1 MITLDDCLKLDCADP
16 LAAMRDRFTLPEGVI
31 YLDGNSLGLAPKS
44 ALARV
49 QKMVTQ
55 EWASDLITSWNK
67 HGWFDLPR
75 VMGNKLAR
83 LIGAAPDSVVI
94 ADTISINQFKVLS
107 AALAKRRERKVI
119 LSDSG
124 NFPSDLYVAQGLSS
138 FMQGGCELKVV
149 APEEVAASI
158 TEDVAVVMITDVDYR
173 TARRHDMAVLTK
185 LAHDKG
191 CLIIWDLAHSAGA
204 MPVELMAA
212 DADFAVGCTYKY
224 INGGP
229 GSQAFVFVH
238 PRHQATA
245 MPALVGWWGHAR
257 PFAFDL
263 AFEAAP
269 DMRRMQSGTQAM
281 LSMAVLDA
289 ALDCWADVD
298 MSALRVK
305 SESLCGLF
313 IKLVE
318 DFGGAY
324 GLKLAGPRDFK
335 HRGSHVSFHHANG
348 YAIMQALIA
357 RGVIGDFRAP
367 DMMRFG
373 FAALYNS
380 HEEVFLA
387 VQILGDILNSE
398 AWNQPQFLAKKAVT

>member
-1 MITLDDCLKLDCADP
+1 VITLDNCVALDRADP
-16 LAAMRDRFTLPEGVI
+16 LAAMRERFVVPPDLI
-31 YLDGNSLGLAPKS
+31 YLDGNSLGLSPKA

-49 QKMVTQ
+49 QKMVTE
-55 EWASDLITSWNK
+55 EWARDLITSWNK
-67 HGWFDLPR
+67 HGWFDMPR

-83 LIGAAPDSVVI
+83 LIGAVQDSVVV

-107 AALAKRRERKVI
+107 AALAMRRGRSII

-124 NFPSDLYVAQGLSS
+124 NFPSDLYVAQGLSTY
-138 FMQGGCELKVV
+138 MQGACVLKVV
-149 APEEVAASI
+149 EPEEVAVSI
-158 TEDVAVVMITDVDYR
+158 SEDVAVVMITDVDYR
-173 TARRHDMAVLTK
+173 TARRHDMAAITK

-191 CLIIWDLAHSAGA
+191 TLVIWDLAHSAGA

-224 INGGP
+224 LNGGP

-238 PRHQATA
+238 PRHQAVA
-245 MPALVGWWGHAR
+245 MPALVGWWGHSR

-263 AFEAAP
+263 TFEAAP

-281 LSMAVLDA
+281 ISLAALDA

-298 MSALRVK
+298 MSALRKK

-313 IKLVE
+313 ITLVE
-318 DFGGAY
+318 EFGGQF
-324 GLKLAGPRDFK
+324 GLTLAGPRDPQQ
-335 HRGSHVSFHHANG
+335 RGSHVSFHSDNG

-373 FAALYNS
+373 FAALYNT
-380 HEEVFLA
+380 HEEVFRA
-387 VQILGDILNSE
+387 AQILADILRSGS
-398 AWNQPQFLAKKAVT
+398 WNQPQFLVRKAVT